1 ETRWITRWPEC
12 VIPQTHANER
22 RRRSGHR
29 IGSTQLELNCRHVHY
44 IPSSFDSLDAE
55 LKCAVAYGI
64 TRGHSICK
72 KPRSSGWDRT
82 RDWERNRIYCDLACG
97 WNLISERL
105 HLRVRRREYKSAGK
119 NCRIRWLYNE
129 HGAFVSKTWILN
141 LNESSQVEF
150 IGSCARGRRYRR
162 RLRHQWRV
170 DVRRK
175 TTQRYVES

>member
-1 ETRWITRWPEC
+1 IHLNAGSSTRTHVTHTYMKSARVGPAEVICLCQIIKKETRWITRWPEC

-29 IGSTQLELNCRHVHY
+29 IGSTQLRLNCRHVHY

-119 NCRIRWLYNE
+119 NCRIRWLY
-129 HGAFVSKTWILN
+129 
-141 LNESSQVEF
+141 
-150 IGSCARGRRYRR
+150 
-162 RLRHQWRV
+162 
-170 DVRRK
+170 
-175 TTQRYVES
+175 